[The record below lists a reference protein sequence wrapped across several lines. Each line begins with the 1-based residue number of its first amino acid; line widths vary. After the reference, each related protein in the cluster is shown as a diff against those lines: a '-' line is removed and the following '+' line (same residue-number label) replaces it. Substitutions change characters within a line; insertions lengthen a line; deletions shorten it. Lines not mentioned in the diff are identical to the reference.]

1 MTPILRLYSNSSDK
15 LIDACLGWQVAWV
28 ITRGPFTATDLPGN
42 RANEVLRVH
51 LADSQI
57 IAACLSAGAFGHV
70 LKELMDSDLIPA
82 INEVLADR
90 IFVSRLSSE

>member
-1 MTPILRLYSNSSDK
+1 MPIMTGIEVTKELKNLANKTKILFLSA
-15 LIDACLGWQVAWV
+15 L
-28 ITRGPFTATDLPGN
+28 
-42 RANEVLRVH
+42 E
-51 LADSQI
+51 DSQI
-57 IAACLSAGAFGHV
+57 IAACLSTGAFGYV